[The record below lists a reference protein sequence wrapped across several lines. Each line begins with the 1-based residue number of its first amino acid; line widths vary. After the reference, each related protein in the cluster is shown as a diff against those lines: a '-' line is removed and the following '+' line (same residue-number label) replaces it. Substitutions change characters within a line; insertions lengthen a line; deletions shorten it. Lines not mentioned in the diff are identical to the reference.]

1 MSPWFFYYHL
11 NYFIKAFHPCF
22 LPFLYSPCYIS
33 RIVSNDNSRRLSELT
48 VGDAKRI
55 LVYGVAVVLAIGLL
69 GLLVGKV
76 LVALLLGMVAGVYLL
91 PVQEWLERRLHARA
105 GSALITIAL
114 IVVPLVAITSYA
126 WYELS
131 DYSNLVHERREDIIN
146 SISNS
151 LGRYLPVT
159 REGTRAGLRVA
170 FAEAVTRSAE
180 ASEELRRRAALLL
193 ASLSLFFFTLF
204 YVLTQR
210 VRIAAYLKVRVPGDY
225 LPLYEK
231 LTMNVGSALR
241 GALRAVFIDQMLK
254 ALVILVLNFVF
265 DIPLALVLSIIT
277 FFLGFFPLLGE
288 WAIYVPVSIY
298 LLVFRHE
305 PISASVYLGIG
316 IMITL
321 GSSLLLRPRLASA
334 SAGRFSFYWML
345 VALVAGVYVFG
356 IPGIVLGPAILGFVK
371 AVADTLFGDVRY
383 ETSLLKSEDEMEGQK
398 SLEPAQENHVASAA
412 D

>member
-1 MSPWFFYYHL
+1 M
-11 NYFIKAFHPCF
+11 
-22 LPFLYSPCYIS
+22 
-33 RIVSNDNSRRLSELT
+33 SELT

-55 LVYGVAVVLAIGLL
+55 LVYGVVVLLAVGLFV
-69 GLLVGKV
+69 LLVGKV
-76 LVALLLGMVAGVYLL
+76 LVALLLGVVAGVYLL
-91 PVQEWLERRLHARA
+91 PVQEWLEKRLRARA

-131 DYSNLVHERREDIIN
+131 DYSRLVHERRDDIIN
-146 SISNS
+146 SISVS
-151 LGRYLPVT
+151 LGQYLPVT

-180 ASEELRRRAALLL
+180 ASEELRKRAALLL

-210 VRIAAYLKVRVPGDY
+210 IRIAAYLKVRVPGDY

-231 LTMNVGSALR
+231 LTENIGGALR
-241 GALRAVFIDQMLK
+241 GALRAVFIDQTLK
-254 ALVILVLNFVF
+254 ALVIFVLNVVF
-265 DIPLALVLSIIT
+265 DVPLALVLSIIT
-277 FFLGFFPLLGE
+277 FLLGFFPLLGE
-288 WAIYVPVSIY
+288 WAVYVPISVY

-305 PISASVYLGIG
+305 PVSASLYLSIG
-316 IMITL
+316 LMMTL

-334 SAGRFSFYWML
+334 SAKRFSFYWML
-345 VALVAGVYVFG
+345 LALVAGVYVFG

-383 ETSLLKSEDEMEGQK
+383 ETSLLKSEDEMQGQK
-398 SLEPAQENHVASAA
+398 VIATEREDAA
-412 D
+412 VQMAE